1 MNLNEVAA
9 MPRVT
14 FGKKW
19 GRVHAATARNKPKDG
34 KSAEDVVRNLKKEQ
48 QKPPGEDYRERSLA
62 LHGLI
67 CGRCGREFDESKR
80 QLLTVHHKD
89 GNHHNNPLDGSNW
102 ENLCVYCHED
112 VHSREMLGDLIG
124 GSGGSESA
132 LVYEDVSKK
141 DTAPSDSGS
150 LGEKLKRAMETKG
163 TR

>member
-1 MNLNEVAA
+1 

-19 GRVHAATARNKPKDG
+19 GRVHTASVGNKPTEG
-34 KSAEDVVRNLKKEQ
+34 KSAEDVVRDLKREQ
-48 QKPPGEDYRERSLA
+48 QKLPGEDYRERSLA

-67 CGRCGREFDESKR
+67 CARCGREFDASKR

-89 GNHHNNPLDGSNW
+89 GNHNNNPLDGSNW

-112 VHSREMLGDLIG
+112 VHSREMLGDFMG
-124 GSGGSESA
+124 GAGGSESG

-141 DTAPSDSGS
+141 DTASSDPGS
-150 LGEKLKRAMETKG
+150 IGEKLKKALEKKVNH
-163 TR
+163 